1 MGARKRISADK
12 RKDARKEHFF
22 AKLTGCPITPRKMRP
37 VAQLVR
43 GKNADIALAILK
55 TTSNSSSDYLYKLLT
70 SAINNWQ
77 QKTENKIRMEDA
89 ALYVKHINVDGG
101 RMLKR
106 IQPAP
111 QGRAHRIKKRSNHV
125 TIELGSRIAEE
136 TKVENQEL

>member
-1 MGARKRISADK
+1 MGARKRISAEK
-12 RKDARKEHFF
+12 RKEARKEQFF
-22 AKLTGCPITPRKMRP
+22 ARLTGCPITPRKMRP
-37 VAQLVR
+37 VARLVK

-55 TTSNSSSDYLYKLLT
+55 TTPNSSSDYLYKLLT

-77 QKTENKIRMEDA
+77 QKTDNTVRMEDA
-89 ALYVKHINVDGG
+89 GLYIKNINVDGG

-136 TKVENQEL
+136 TQVETQE

>member
-1 MGARKRISADK
+1 MGARKRISAEK
-12 RKDARKEHFF
+12 RKEARKEQFT

-37 VAQLVR
+37 VANLVR

-55 TTSNSSSDYLYKLLT
+55 TSSNSSSDYLYKLLT

-77 QKTENKIRMEDA
+77 QKTENNVRMEEA
-89 ALYVKHINVDGG
+89 GLYVKNINVDGG

-125 TIELGSRIAEE
+125 TIELGSRSEE
-136 TKVENQEL
+136 VTNVETQE

>member
-12 RKDARKEHFF
+12 RKEARKEQYT

-37 VAQLVR
+37 VATLVR

-55 TTSNSSSDYLYKLLT
+55 TSSNSSSDYLYKLLT

-77 QKTENKIRMEDA
+77 QKTENKIRMEEA
-89 ALYVKHINVDGG
+89 GLYVKNINVDGG

-125 TIELGSRIAEE
+125 TIELGSRAEE
-136 TKVENQEL
+136 VTNVETQE

>member
-12 RKDARKEHFF
+12 RKEARKEQFT

-37 VAQLVR
+37 VANLVR

-55 TTSNSSSDYLYKLLT
+55 TSSNSSSDYLYKLLT

-77 QKTENKIRMEDA
+77 QKTTNTVRMEEA
-89 ALYVKHINVDGG
+89 GLYVKNINVDGG

-125 TIELGSRIAEE
+125 TIEIGSRSEE
-136 TKVENQEL
+136 VTNVETQE

>member
-1 MGARKRISADK
+1 MGARKRISAEK
-12 RKDARKEHFF
+12 RKEARKEQYS

-37 VAQLVR
+37 VANLVR
-43 GKNADIALAILK
+43 GKNADTALAILK
-55 TTSNSSSDYLYKLLT
+55 TSSNSSSDYLYKLLT

-77 QKTENKIRMEDA
+77 QKTDNKVRMEEA
-89 ALYVKHINVDGG
+89 GLYVKNINVDGG

-125 TIELGSRIAEE
+125 TIELGSRTEE
-136 TKVENQEL
+136 VINVETQE

>member
-1 MGARKRISADK
+1 MGARKRISAEM
-12 RKDARKEHFF
+12 RKEEKTKQYS

-37 VAQLVR
+37 VANLVR
-43 GKNADIALAILK
+43 GKNAELALAILK
-55 TTSNSSSDYLYKLLT
+55 TTPNSSSAYLYKLFT

-77 QKTENKIRMEDA
+77 HKTENKVRMEEA
-89 ALYVKHINVDGG
+89 GLYVKNINVDGG

-125 TIELGSRIAEE
+125 TIVLGSRIEE
-136 TKVENQEL
+136 VTNIETQE